1 MDVLGAVGRG
11 RCKEMEQQ
19 SILGK
24 LGRTFYTTQI
34 SSLGQCK
41 FKNLG
46 RVSMVLFGLP
56 WWLSGKEKNAPAM
69 QEMCV

>member
-1 MDVLGAVGRG
+1 MTEGWMDVLGAVGRG

-46 RVSMVLFGLP
+46 RVSSM
-56 WWLSGKEKNAPAM
+56 N
-69 QEMCV
+69 

>member
-1 MDVLGAVGRG
+1 MGVVGAVGRG

-19 SILGK
+19 SILRK

-34 SSLGQCK
+34 PFLGQYK

-46 RVSMVLFGLP
+46 RVGSM
-56 WWLSGKEKNAPAM
+56 N
-69 QEMCV
+69 